1 MTLFTLLIA
10 LGQSVSG
17 LSEPPVVQDPDS
29 GTRAL
34 ASQRRLV
41 RHFNF
46 EAAGIQGRVPGAWAR
61 LVDRPGYPK
70 FGSVGVDAAFASEG
84 AYSLR
89 FDVDGGSMAVGIR
102 AGEIP
107 IFPQSRYLVTAQVRT
122 QGLMNSGA
130 RLAVTLHDAEG
141 RPIAGTERLS
151 ELLRT
156 DGAWSTITV
165 EPPLDVEVARD
176 LVFELRVEQPGAG
189 PDDLP
194 RHVDVSG
201 AAWFDDVRIWQLPR
215 IEFSSDPP
223 SGVTRFP
230 QAPRLSASLRDL
242 VQGRTVATIRV
253 DDVDGATVLEERL
266 AVEGGHSS
274 FTLDLASLAPG
285 WYLGTFEVHDGE
297 RVVARSEQPLA
308 ILQKR
313 EGSRFGQR
321 SPVFGVSL
329 WPKENAF
336 DSTWQDMLVQL
347 EPDYV
352 VLPVWEG
359 DRSSALTHHE
369 QDTVDQILDALFE
382 SRIEPVFELAE
393 VPTDLAKREH
403 LDPGQLTALLVN
415 APNVWKPAL
424 DPWMLQFGD
433 EVSRWRLRSEASE
446 SPTRRRQVAESVLE
460 FSRDFVAAP
469 RIEMTGT
476 PGEAASGFP
485 VHSVPS
491 NTTETSAAGSTALGS
506 TNDETLQF
514 PVWTAAPSPRA
525 RGEELAARLVDAWAG
540 GASRLEITPP
550 WRHLERTPGSTST
563 GLVGMDVT
571 GFVFEHFIARF
582 SGRPPEAEVPL
593 GRGIRAV
600 LAGGS
605 GPPMLVAWSD
615 DPSSEGLQAGL
626 GLGTERIR
634 ISDLLGNTRELDLA
648 RGMTPIMVGEAPLLI
663 EGIDPEL
670 ARFRAGARLVPEFV
684 EATTGTHELELEL
697 FNPWAQAIDLKVRS
711 IGPATWEFQP
721 RNRQLSIE
729 PGERARVPFTFS
741 YPRSQIDGEVDF
753 WFEVDFLGESAQ
765 TVQLLIP
772 SSIESS
778 DVSVESTWRLARD
791 DSGRLTGFIVTIR
804 AYNTGTEPLNFEAF
818 ATARGFPPMRK
829 WMPELPPGANAS
841 RSFMFIN
848 GHETLL
854 GEDVLVGISEFDG
867 STRITRRIELPVQS
881 GSVVGVDPNG
891 DE

>member
-1 MTLFTLLIA
+1 MTLITILIA

-17 LSEPPVVQDPDS
+17 LSEPLMSQDPES

-41 RHFNF
+41 RHFDF

-70 FGSVGVDAAFASEG
+70 FGSVGVDGGFACEG
-84 AYSLR
+84 DYSLR
-89 FDVDGGSMAVGIR
+89 FNVDGGSMAVGIR

-151 ELLRT
+151 EVVRT
-156 DGAWSTITV
+156 DGVWTTIAV
-165 EPPLDVEVARD
+165 EPPLDVEIARD

-189 PDDLP
+189 PEDLP

-201 AAWFDDVRIWQLPR
+201 SAWFDDVEIWQLPR
-215 IEFSSDPP
+215 IEFRSEPP

-242 VQGRTVATIRV
+242 VHGQTVATIRV
-253 DDVDGATVLEERL
+253 NDVDGITVLEERI
-266 AVEGGHSS
+266 AVDGGHSA
-274 FTLDLASLAPG
+274 FALDLAPLQPG
-285 WYLGTFEVHDGE
+285 WYLGTFEVHDAD
-297 RVVARSEQPLA
+297 RVVARSEQPIA

-313 EGSRFGQR
+313 ETPAFGR
-321 SPVFGVSL
+321 RTPAFGVSL
-329 WPKENAF
+329 WPKEKAL
-336 DSTWQDMLVQL
+336 DSTWQEMLVRL

-359 DRSSALTHHE
+359 RRSSALTHHE
-369 QDTVDQILDALFE
+369 QDTVDQILDVLFDA
-382 SRIEPVFELAE
+382 RIEPVFELAE

-403 LDPGQLTALLVN
+403 LDPGQLTALLAN

-433 EVSRWRLRSEASE
+433 EVSRWRLRSEAFE
-446 SPTRRRQVAESVLE
+446 SPRLRRQVAEAVLD
-460 FSRDFVAAP
+460 FSKDFVAAP
-469 RIEMTGT
+469 RIEMTGN
-476 PGEAASGFP
+476 PGEIATGSP
-485 VHSVPS
+485 VHSIPPES
-491 NTTETSAAGSTALGS
+491 DGLSSDQSMTDTYGADL
-506 TNDETLQF
+506 TLQF
-514 PVWTAAPSPRA
+514 PVWTEAPSPRA
-525 RGEELAARLVDAWAG
+525 RGEELANRLVNAWARG
-540 GASRLEITPP
+540 VSRIEITPP
-550 WRHLERTPGSTST
+550 WQHLERTPGSTST

-593 GRGIRAV
+593 GRGVRAI

-605 GPPMLVAWSD
+605 GAPTLVAWSEE
-615 DPSSEGLQAGL
+615 PSSEGLQVGL
-626 GLGTERIR
+626 GLGTDRIR
-634 ISDLLGNTRELDLA
+634 ISDFLGDVREIDISP
-648 RGMTPIMVGEAPLLI
+648 GMTPIFLGEAPVLI
-663 EGIDPEL
+663 EGIDPDL
-670 ARFRAGARLVPEFV
+670 ARFRAGARLVPETV
-684 EATTGTHELELEL
+684 GATTGTHDLELEL
-697 FNPWAQAIDLKVRS
+697 YNPWSRAIDLKVRS
-711 IGPATWEFQP
+711 TGPATWEFQP
-721 RNRQLSIE
+721 KHRRVAIE
-729 PGERARVPFTFS
+729 PGERARIPFSFN
-741 YPRSQIDGEVDF
+741 YPRSQIDGDVDF
-753 WFEVDFLGESAQ
+753 WFEVEFLGDSSQ

-772 SSIESS
+772 SKIESPN
-778 DVSVESTWRLARD
+778 VSVESTWRLSRD

-804 AYNTGTEPLNFEAF
+804 AYNTGTESLNFEAF

-841 RSFMFIN
+841 RSFMFVN
-848 GHETLL
+848 GHEELL
-854 GEDVLVGISEFDG
+854 GQDILVGISEFDG
-867 STRITRRIELPVQS
+867 STRITRRIQLPSQT

-891 DE
+891 EE